1 MYAISLSSGLLLF
14 EKYAMAVAVSVVG
27 VILGWPFSILAFL
40 PVVIYSLV
48 KRFKQAFISGAV
60 TSILL
65 LVSQTPNPR
74 CFLCVGFM
82 GNIACLLFFHSI
94 TSFASFPG
102 SLSTC
107 GLLLLQEMDIFGF
120 ESLDI

>member
-1 MYAISLSSGLLLF
+1 MYAMSLSSGLLLF

-60 TSILL
+60 TSALL
-65 LVSQTPNPR
+65 LVSQTTNPR
-74 CFLCVGFM
+74 CFLCVHVTE
-82 GNIACLLFFHSI
+82 FH
-94 TSFASFPG
+94 PH
-102 SLSTC
+102 L
-107 GLLLLQEMDIFGF
+107 
-120 ESLDI
+120 